1 MIVIQWLYIVAI
13 EVKIKKWGNSM
24 GVILPKELV
33 KEKKLKENQKILI
46 QIVEKAD
53 LSDIFGSLKFKKS
66 AQELKDEAREGWD

>member
-1 MIVIQWLYIVAI
+1 MAV

-33 KEKKLKENQKILI
+33 KEKKLKKNQKILI
-46 QIVEKAD
+46 QIVENAD

-66 AQELKDEAREGWD
+66 AQELKDAAREGWD